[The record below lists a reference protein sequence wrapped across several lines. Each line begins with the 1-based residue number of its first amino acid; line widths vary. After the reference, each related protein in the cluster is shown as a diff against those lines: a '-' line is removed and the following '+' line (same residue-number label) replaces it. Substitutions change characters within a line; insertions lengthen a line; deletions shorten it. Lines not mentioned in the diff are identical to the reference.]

1 MAESSNW
8 THLHAQVH
16 RTLLQRQI
24 LPSNQ
29 RLLVAVSGGQ
39 DSLCLIKLL
48 LDLQPKWGWNLAIAH
63 CDHRWRSDS
72 QASANHV
79 ELLAKNWGI
88 SYYLETAS
96 DISKTE
102 AAARQ
107 WRYEALTEIAI
118 AHNYP
123 YIVTGHTASDRAET
137 LLYNLI
143 RGSGADGLSAL
154 TWTRP
159 LLDSRLPI
167 ADFRLG
173 NSGENPNSQ
182 ISADFKLENQDE
194 NPQSK
199 IQNLKSKIGRLGN
212 SGENPNS
219 QISVDFRL
227 ENQDENPQSKIQ
239 NLKSK
244 IGRLGNSGENPNS
257 QISAD
262 FRLEN
267 QDENSQSKIPN
278 LKSKIYLV
286 RPLLEIT
293 RSQTGQF
300 CQEQKLPIWEDS
312 TNQDLQYTRNRIR
325 SELLP
330 YLETHFNPKAQ
341 QALAQTAE
349 LLRADVEYL
358 ELAASDLL
366 QRAMSPIAD
375 SLLVDFQLPVKL
387 NRPILREAPLAL
399 QRRAMRQ
406 LLQQILP
413 SAPSFESV
421 EKLTSLIVAPNRS
434 QTDPFPGG
442 AIGRVE
448 HPSIILDIKF

>member
-8 THLHAQVH
+8 THLHAQLH
-16 RTLLQRQI
+16 RTLLHRQI

-29 RLLVAVSGGQ
+29 GLLVAVSGGQ

-72 QASANHV
+72 EASANHV
-79 ELLAKNWGI
+79 EQLAKNWGI

-96 DISKTE
+96 DIPKTE

-107 WRYEALTEIAI
+107 WRYQALTEIAI

-159 LLDSRLPI
+159 LLDFRLPI
-167 ADFRLG
+167 LDF
-173 NSGENPNSQ
+173 
-182 ISADFKLENQDE
+182 
-194 NPQSK
+194 
-199 IQNLKSKIGRLGN
+199 
-212 SGENPNS
+212 
-219 QISVDFRL
+219 
-227 ENQDENPQSKIQ
+227 
-239 NLKSK
+239 
-244 IGRLGNSGENPNS
+244 RLGNSGENPNS

-278 LKSKIYLV
+278 LKSTIYLV

-293 RSQTGQF
+293 RSQTGLF

-366 QRAMSPIAD
+366 QRAMSPTPD
-375 SLLVDFQLPVKL
+375 SPQVDFQLPVKL

-448 HPSIILDIKF
+448 HPSIILDLKF

>member
-8 THLHAQVH
+8 THLHAQLH
-16 RTLLQRQI
+16 RTLLHRQI
-24 LPSNQ
+24 LPSHQ

-48 LDLQPKWGWNLAIAH
+48 LDLQPKWGWNLGIAH

-72 QASANHV
+72 EASANHV
-79 ELLAKNWGI
+79 EQLAKNWGI

-96 DISKTE
+96 DIPKTE

-107 WRYEALTEIAI
+107 WRYQALTEIAI

-159 LLDSRLPI
+159 LADFRLPI
-167 ADFRLG
+167 ADF
-173 NSGENPNSQ
+173 
-182 ISADFKLENQDE
+182 
-194 NPQSK
+194 
-199 IQNLKSKIGRLGN
+199 
-212 SGENPNS
+212 
-219 QISVDFRL
+219 
-227 ENQDENPQSKIQ
+227 
-239 NLKSK
+239 
-244 IGRLGNSGENPNS
+244 RLGNSGENPNS

-267 QDENSQSKIPN
+267 QDENSQSKIQN

-293 RSQTGQF
+293 RAQTGQF

-375 SLLVDFQLPVKL
+375 NPQVNFQLPVKL
-387 NRPILREAPLAL
+387 NRRILREAPLAL
-399 QRRAMRQ
+399 QRRSMRQ

-448 HPSIILDIKF
+448 NPSIILARQGEIPTT

>member
-16 RTLLQRQI
+16 RTLLYRQI

-48 LDLQPKWGWNLAIAH
+48 LDLQPKWGWNLAIVH

-79 ELLAKNWGI
+79 EHLAKTWGI
-88 SYYLETAS
+88 SYYLEIAS
-96 DISKTE
+96 DIPKTE

-107 WRYEALTEIAI
+107 WRYQALTEIAI

-154 TWTRP
+154 TWRRP
-159 LLDSRLPI
+159 LLDFRLPI

-182 ISADFKLENQDE
+182 ISVN
-194 NPQSK
+194 
-199 IQNLKSKIGRLGN
+199 
-212 SGENPNS
+212 
-219 QISVDFRL
+219 FRL
-227 ENQDENPQSKIQ
+227 ENQDENPQSKIP

-244 IGRLGNSGENPNS
+244 INGRLGNSGENPNS

-267 QDENSQSKIPN
+267 QDENSPSKIPN

-358 ELAASDLL
+358 ELAASELL

-375 SLLVDFQLPVKL
+375 SPQVNFQLPVKL

-448 HPSIILDIKF
+448 HPSIILHIKF

>member
-16 RTLLQRQI
+16 RTLLYRQI

-39 DSLCLIKLL
+39 DSLCLVKLL
-48 LDLQPKWGWNLAIAH
+48 LDLQPKWGWDLAIVH

-79 ELLAKNWGI
+79 EQLAKSWGI

-96 DISKTE
+96 DIPKTE

-107 WRYEALTEIAI
+107 WRYQALTEIAI

-159 LLDSRLPI
+159 LLDFRLPI

-173 NSGENPNSQ
+173 NSGENPNSP
-182 ISADFKLENQDE
+182 ISADL
-194 NPQSK
+194 
-199 IQNLKSKIGRLGN
+199 RLGN
-212 SGENPNS
+212 QE
-219 QISVDFRL
+219 
-227 ENQDENPQSKIQ
+227 
-239 NLKSK
+239 
-244 IGRLGNSGENPNS
+244 
-257 QISAD
+257 
-262 FRLEN
+262 
-267 QDENSQSKIPN
+267 ENSQSQIQN

-312 TNQDLQYTRNRIR
+312 TNQDLQYSRNRIR

-330 YLETHFNPKAQ
+330 YVETHFNPKAQ

-375 SLLVDFQLPVKL
+375 SPQVNFQLPVKL

>member
-8 THLHAQVH
+8 THLHAQLH
-16 RTLLQRQI
+16 RTLLHRQI
-24 LPSNQ
+24 LPSHQ

-48 LDLQPKWGWNLAIAH
+48 LDLQPKWGWNLGIAH

-72 QASANHV
+72 EASANHV
-79 ELLAKNWGI
+79 EQLAKNWGI

-96 DISKTE
+96 DIPKTE
-102 AAARQ
+102 AAARE
-107 WRYEALTEIAI
+107 WRYQALTEIAI

-143 RGSGADGLSAL
+143 RGSGADGLSSL

-159 LLDSRLPI
+159 LLDFRLPI
-167 ADFRLG
+167 LDFRLG
-173 NSGENPNSQ
+173 NS
-182 ISADFKLENQDE
+182 
-194 NPQSK
+194 
-199 IQNLKSKIGRLGN
+199 R
-212 SGENPNS
+212 
-219 QISVDFRL
+219 
-227 ENQDENPQSKIQ
+227 
-239 NLKSK
+239 
-244 IGRLGNSGENPNS
+244 ENPNS

-267 QDENSQSKIPN
+267 QDENSQSKIQN

-330 YLETHFNPKAQ
+330 YLETYFNPKAQ

-375 SLLVDFQLPVKL
+375 NPQVNFQLPIKL

-399 QRRAMRQ
+399 QRRSMRQ

-448 HPSIILDIKF
+448 NPSIILATQARIPTK

>member
-8 THLHAQVH
+8 THLHAQLH
-16 RTLLQRQI
+16 RTLLHRQI
-24 LPSNQ
+24 LPSHQ

-48 LDLQPKWGWNLAIAH
+48 LDLQPKWGWNLGIAH

-72 QASANHV
+72 EASANHV
-79 ELLAKNWGI
+79 EQLAKNWGI
-88 SYYLETAS
+88 SYYMETAS
-96 DISKTE
+96 DIPKTE

-107 WRYEALTEIAI
+107 WRYQALTEIAI

-159 LLDSRLPI
+159 LLDFRLPI
-167 ADFRLG
+167 LDF
-173 NSGENPNSQ
+173 
-182 ISADFKLENQDE
+182 
-194 NPQSK
+194 
-199 IQNLKSKIGRLGN
+199 
-212 SGENPNS
+212 
-219 QISVDFRL
+219 
-227 ENQDENPQSKIQ
+227 
-239 NLKSK
+239 
-244 IGRLGNSGENPNS
+244 RLGNSGENPNS

-267 QDENSQSKIPN
+267 QDENSQSKIQN
-278 LKSKIYLV
+278 LNSKIYLV

-375 SLLVDFQLPVKL
+375 NPQVNFQLPVKL
-387 NRPILREAPLAL
+387 NRRILREAPLAL
-399 QRRAMRQ
+399 QRRSMRQ

-448 HPSIILDIKF
+448 NPSIILARQVRIPTK

>member
-1 MAESSNW
+1 MSESSNW

-16 RTLLQRQI
+16 RTLLYRQI

-48 LDLQPKWGWNLAIAH
+48 LDLQPKWGWNLAIVH

-72 QASANHV
+72 EASANHV
-79 ELLAKNWGI
+79 EQLAKNWGI

-96 DISKTE
+96 DIPKTE
-102 AAARQ
+102 AVARQ
-107 WRYEALTEIAI
+107 WRYQALTEIAI
-118 AHNYP
+118 ARNYP

-159 LLDSRLPI
+159 LLDFRLPI
-167 ADFRLG
+167 LDFRLG
-173 NSGENPNSQ
+173 NSGENSNSQ
-182 ISADFKLENQDE
+182 ISAN
-194 NPQSK
+194 
-199 IQNLKSKIGRLGN
+199 
-212 SGENPNS
+212 
-219 QISVDFRL
+219 
-227 ENQDENPQSKIQ
+227 
-239 NLKSK
+239 
-244 IGRLGNSGENPNS
+244 
-257 QISAD
+257 

-267 QDENSQSKIPN
+267 QDENSQSKIQN

-300 CQEQKLPIWEDS
+300 CQEQKLPIWEDY

-366 QRAMSPIAD
+366 QRAMSAIAD
-375 SLLVDFQLPVKL
+375 SPQVNFQLPVKL

>member
-8 THLHAQVH
+8 THLHAQLH
-16 RTLLQRQI
+16 RTLLHRQI
-24 LPSNQ
+24 LPSHQ

-48 LDLQPKWGWNLAIAH
+48 LDLQPKWGWNLGIAH

-72 QASANHV
+72 EASANHV
-79 ELLAKNWGI
+79 EQLAKNWGI

-96 DISKTE
+96 DIPKTE
-102 AAARQ
+102 AGARQ
-107 WRYEALTEIAI
+107 WRYQALTEIAI

-159 LLDSRLPI
+159 LLDFRLPI
-167 ADFRLG
+167 LDF
-173 NSGENPNSQ
+173 
-182 ISADFKLENQDE
+182 
-194 NPQSK
+194 
-199 IQNLKSKIGRLGN
+199 
-212 SGENPNS
+212 
-219 QISVDFRL
+219 
-227 ENQDENPQSKIQ
+227 
-239 NLKSK
+239 
-244 IGRLGNSGENPNS
+244 RLGNSGENPNS

-267 QDENSQSKIPN
+267 QDENSQSKIQH

-300 CQEQKLPIWEDS
+300 CQEQKLPIWEDP

-330 YLETHFNPKAQ
+330 YLETHFNPKTQ

-375 SLLVDFQLPVKL
+375 NPQVNFQLPVKL
-387 NRPILREAPLAL
+387 NRRILREAPLAL
-399 QRRAMRQ
+399 QRRSMRQ

-448 HPSIILDIKF
+448 NPSIILARQARIPTT

>member
-1 MAESSNW
+1 MPESSNW
-8 THLHAQVH
+8 THLHAQLH
-16 RTLLQRQI
+16 RTLLKRQI

-29 RLLVAVSGGQ
+29 GLLVAVSGGQ
-39 DSLCLIKLL
+39 DSLCTLKLL

-63 CDHRWRSDS
+63 CDHCWRSDS
-72 QASANHV
+72 QSNANHV
-79 ELLAKNWGI
+79 ENLAKNFGI
-88 SYYLETAS
+88 SYYLQTAS
-96 DISKTE
+96 DIPKTE

-107 WRYEALTEIAI
+107 WRYQALTEVAI

-159 LLDSRLPI
+159 L

-173 NSGENPNSQ
+173 DSEENHNSQ
-182 ISADFKLENQDE
+182 ISADLR
-194 NPQSK
+194 SH
-199 IQNLKSKIGRLGN
+199 NLDTT
-212 SGENPNS
+212 P
-219 QISVDFRL
+219 
-227 ENQDENPQSKIQ
+227 
-239 NLKSK
+239 
-244 IGRLGNSGENPNS
+244 
-257 QISAD
+257 
-262 FRLEN
+262 
-267 QDENSQSKIPN
+267 
-278 LKSKIYLV
+278 KSKIYLV

-312 TNQDLQYTRNRIR
+312 TNQDLQYARNRIR
-325 SELLP
+325 SQLLP

-358 ELAASDLL
+358 EIAASELL
-366 QRAMSPIAD
+366 QRAISPITD
-375 SLLVDFQLPVKL
+375 NPQLQIQLPVKL
-387 NRPILREAPLAL
+387 NRPILQTAPLSL

-406 LLQQILP
+406 VLLQILP
-413 SAPSFESV
+413 CAPSFDSV
-421 EKLTSLIVAPNRS
+421 EKLTSLIAAPNRS

-442 AIGRVE
+442 AIARVE
-448 HPSIILDIKF
+448 NSWIAIDI

>member
-1 MAESSNW
+1 MPESDHW
-8 THLHAQVH
+8 THLHAQLH

-72 QASANHV
+72 QSNANHV
-79 ELLAKNWGI
+79 ENLAKNLGI
-88 SYYLETAS
+88 SYYLQTAS
-96 DISKTE
+96 DIPKTE

-107 WRYEALTEIAI
+107 WRYQALTEIALAKPAPTGATPTKRI
-118 AHNYP
+118 ARNYP

-159 LLDSRLPI
+159 L
-167 ADFRLG
+167 ADLRWRSPRRGSDNL
-173 NSGENPNSQ
+173 
-182 ISADFKLENQDE
+182 DE
-194 NPQSK
+194 NPQS
-199 IQNLKSKIGRLGN
+199 Q
-212 SGENPNS
+212 
-219 QISVDFRL
+219 
-227 ENQDENPQSKIQ
+227 
-239 NLKSK
+239 
-244 IGRLGNSGENPNS
+244 
-257 QISAD
+257 
-262 FRLEN
+262 
-267 QDENSQSKIPN
+267 
-278 LKSKIYLV
+278 IYLV

-300 CQEQKLPIWEDS
+300 CQQQKLPIWEDS
-312 TNQDLQYTRNRIR
+312 TNQDLKYARNRIR
-325 SELLP
+325 SQLLP

-358 ELAASDLL
+358 QLAASDLL
-366 QRAMSPIAD
+366 QQAISPIGD
-375 SLLVDFQLPVKL
+375 SPQVKIQLPVKL

-406 LLQQILP
+406 VLLQILP
-413 SAPSFESV
+413 CAPSFHSV

-442 AIGRVE
+442 AIARVE
-448 HPSIILDIKF
+448 HPWIAINI

>member
-8 THLHAQVH
+8 TYLHAQLH
-16 RTLLQRQI
+16 RTLLHRQI
-24 LPSNQ
+24 LPSHQ

-48 LDLQPKWGWNLAIAH
+48 LDLQPKWGWNLGIAH
-63 CDHRWRSDS
+63 CDHRWRPDS
-72 QASANHV
+72 EASANHV
-79 ELLAKNWGI
+79 EQLAKNWGI

-96 DISKTE
+96 DIPKTE

-107 WRYEALTEIAI
+107 WRYQALTEIAI

-154 TWTRP
+154 TWTRR
-159 LLDSRLPI
+159 LLDFRLPI
-167 ADFRLG
+167 LDFRLG

-182 ISADFKLENQDE
+182 ISADFR
-194 NPQSK
+194 
-199 IQNLKSKIGRLGN
+199 LK
-212 SGENPNS
+212 
-219 QISVDFRL
+219 
-227 ENQDENPQSKIQ
+227 
-239 NLKSK
+239 
-244 IGRLGNSGENPNS
+244 
-257 QISAD
+257 
-262 FRLEN
+262 N
-267 QDENSQSKIPN
+267 QDENSQSKIQN

-300 CQEQKLPIWEDS
+300 CQEQNLPIWEDS

-375 SLLVDFQLPVKL
+375 NPQVNFQLPVKL
-387 NRPILREAPLAL
+387 NRRILREAPLAL
-399 QRRAMRQ
+399 QRRSMRQ

-448 HPSIILDIKF
+448 NPSIILARQAGIPTT

>member
-16 RTLLQRQI
+16 RTLLYRQI

-48 LDLQPKWGWNLAIAH
+48 LDLQPKWGWNLGIAH

-79 ELLAKNWGI
+79 EQLAKNWGI

-96 DISKTE
+96 EISKTE

-107 WRYEALTEIAI
+107 WRYQALTEIAI

-154 TWTRP
+154 TWKRP
-159 LLDSRLPI
+159 LLDFRLPI

-182 ISADFKLENQDE
+182 ISADFRWEN
-194 NPQSK
+194 
-199 IQNLKSKIGRLGN
+199 L
-212 SGENPNS
+212 
-219 QISVDFRL
+219 
-227 ENQDENPQSKIQ
+227 
-239 NLKSK
+239 
-244 IGRLGNSGENPNS
+244 
-257 QISAD
+257 
-262 FRLEN
+262 
-267 QDENSQSKIPN
+267 DENSQSKIQN

-312 TNQDLQYTRNRIR
+312 TNQDLQYSRNRIR

-366 QRAMSPIAD
+366 QRAMSPISD
-375 SLLVDFQLPVKL
+375 TPQVNFQLPVKI
-387 NRPILREAPLAL
+387 NRPVLREAPLAL

>member
-8 THLHAQVH
+8 THLHAQLH

-24 LPSNQ
+24 LPSHQ
-29 RLLVAVSGGQ
+29 PLLVAVSGGQ

-48 LDLQPKWGWNLAIAH
+48 LDLQSKWGWSLAIAH

-72 QASANHV
+72 EASANHV
-79 ELLAKNWGI
+79 EQLAQNWGI
-88 SYYLETAS
+88 SYYLETTS
-96 DISKTE
+96 DIPKTE
-102 AAARQ
+102 AAARL
-107 WRYEALTEIAI
+107 WRYQALTEIAI

-159 LLDSRLPI
+159 LLDFRLPI
-167 ADFRLG
+167 LDF
-173 NSGENPNSQ
+173 
-182 ISADFKLENQDE
+182 
-194 NPQSK
+194 
-199 IQNLKSKIGRLGN
+199 
-212 SGENPNS
+212 
-219 QISVDFRL
+219 
-227 ENQDENPQSKIQ
+227 
-239 NLKSK
+239 
-244 IGRLGNSGENPNS
+244 RLGNSGENPNS

-267 QDENSQSKIPN
+267 QDENSQSKIQN

-366 QRAMSPIAD
+366 QRAMSPIGD
-375 SLLVDFQLPVKL
+375 NPQVNFQLPVKL

-399 QRRAMRQ
+399 QRRSMRQ

-421 EKLTSLIVAPNRS
+421 EKLTSLILAPNRS

>member
-8 THLHAQVH
+8 THLHAQLH
-16 RTLLQRQI
+16 RTLLHRQI
-24 LPSNQ
+24 LPSHQ

-48 LDLQPKWGWNLAIAH
+48 LDLQPKWGWNLGIAH

-72 QASANHV
+72 EASANHV
-79 ELLAKNWGI
+79 EQLAKNWGI

-96 DISKTE
+96 DIPETE
-102 AAARQ
+102 AAARK
-107 WRYEALTEIAI
+107 WRYQALTEIAI

-159 LLDSRLPI
+159 LLDFRLPI
-167 ADFRLG
+167 LDFRLG
-173 NSGENPNSQ
+173 NSGEN
-182 ISADFKLENQDE
+182 L
-194 NPQSK
+194 
-199 IQNLKSKIGRLGN
+199 
-212 SGENPNS
+212 
-219 QISVDFRL
+219 
-227 ENQDENPQSKIQ
+227 
-239 NLKSK
+239 
-244 IGRLGNSGENPNS
+244 NS

-262 FRLEN
+262 FRLTN
-267 QDENSQSKIPN
+267 QDENSQSKIQN

-375 SLLVDFQLPVKL
+375 NPQVNFQLPVKL

-399 QRRAMRQ
+399 QRRSMRQ

-448 HPSIILDIKF
+448 NPSIILARQGGIPTT

>member
-8 THLHAQVH
+8 THLHAQLH
-16 RTLLQRQI
+16 RTLLHRQI
-24 LPSNQ
+24 LPSHQ

-48 LDLQPKWGWNLAIAH
+48 LDLQPKWGWNLGIAH

-72 QASANHV
+72 EASANHV
-79 ELLAKNWGI
+79 EQLAKNWGI

-96 DISKTE
+96 DIPKTE
-102 AAARQ
+102 AAARE
-107 WRYEALTEIAI
+107 WRYQALTEIAI

-159 LLDSRLPI
+159 LLDFRLPI
-167 ADFRLG
+167 LDF
-173 NSGENPNSQ
+173 
-182 ISADFKLENQDE
+182 
-194 NPQSK
+194 
-199 IQNLKSKIGRLGN
+199 
-212 SGENPNS
+212 
-219 QISVDFRL
+219 
-227 ENQDENPQSKIQ
+227 
-239 NLKSK
+239 
-244 IGRLGNSGENPNS
+244 RLGNSGENPNS

-267 QDENSQSKIPN
+267 RDENSQSKIPN

-366 QRAMSPIAD
+366 QRAMSPIGD
-375 SLLVDFQLPVKL
+375 NLQVNFQLPVKL

-399 QRRAMRQ
+399 QRRSMRQ

-448 HPSIILDIKF
+448 NPSIILARQARSPTT

>member
-8 THLHAQVH
+8 THLHAQLH
-16 RTLLQRQI
+16 RTLLHRQI
-24 LPSNQ
+24 LPSHQ

-48 LDLQPKWGWNLAIAH
+48 LDLQPKWGWNLGIAH
-63 CDHRWRSDS
+63 CDHRWRPDS
-72 QASANHV
+72 EASANHV
-79 ELLAKNWGI
+79 EQLAKNWGI

-96 DISKTE
+96 DIPKTE

-107 WRYEALTEIAI
+107 WRYQALAEIAI

-159 LLDSRLPI
+159 LLDFRLPI
-167 ADFRLG
+167 LDFRLG

-182 ISADFKLENQDE
+182 ISADFR
-194 NPQSK
+194 
-199 IQNLKSKIGRLGN
+199 LK
-212 SGENPNS
+212 
-219 QISVDFRL
+219 
-227 ENQDENPQSKIQ
+227 
-239 NLKSK
+239 
-244 IGRLGNSGENPNS
+244 
-257 QISAD
+257 
-262 FRLEN
+262 N
-267 QDENSQSKIPN
+267 QDENSQSKIQN

-300 CQEQKLPIWEDS
+300 CQDQKLPIWEDS

-366 QRAMSPIAD
+366 QRAMSPMAD
-375 SLLVDFQLPVKL
+375 NPQVKFQLPVKL

-399 QRRAMRQ
+399 QRRSMRQ

-442 AIGRVE
+442 TIGRVE
-448 HPSIILDIKF
+448 NPSIILGRQTRIPTP

>member
-8 THLHAQVH
+8 THLHAQLH
-16 RTLLQRQI
+16 RTLLHRKI
-24 LPSNQ
+24 LPSHQ

-48 LDLQPKWGWNLAIAH
+48 LDLQPKWGWNLGIAH

-72 QASANHV
+72 EASANHV
-79 ELLAKNWGI
+79 EQLAKNWGI

-96 DISKTE
+96 DIPKTE

-107 WRYEALTEIAI
+107 WRYQALTEIAI

-159 LLDSRLPI
+159 LLDFRLPI
-167 ADFRLG
+167 LDFRLG

-182 ISADFKLENQDE
+182 ISAY
-194 NPQSK
+194 
-199 IQNLKSKIGRLGN
+199 
-212 SGENPNS
+212 
-219 QISVDFRL
+219 FRL
-227 ENQDENPQSKIQ
+227 ENQDESSQSKIQ
-239 NLKSK
+239 
-244 IGRLGNSGENPNS
+244 
-257 QISAD
+257 
-262 FRLEN
+262 
-267 QDENSQSKIPN
+267 N

-375 SLLVDFQLPVKL
+375 NPQVNFQLPVKL

-399 QRRAMRQ
+399 QRRSMRQ

-448 HPSIILDIKF
+448 NPSIILARQARIPTK

>member
-8 THLHAQVH
+8 THLHAQLH
-16 RTLLQRQI
+16 KTLLYRQI

-48 LDLQPKWGWNLAIAH
+48 LDMQPKWGWNLAIVH

-72 QASANHV
+72 EASANHV
-79 ELLAKNWGI
+79 EQLAKNWGI

-96 DISKTE
+96 DIPKTE

-107 WRYEALTEIAI
+107 WRYQALTEIAI

-159 LLDSRLPI
+159 LLDFRLPI
-167 ADFRLG
+167 FDFRVG
-173 NSGENPNSQ
+173 NSGENS
-182 ISADFKLENQDE
+182 
-194 NPQSK
+194 
-199 IQNLKSKIGRLGN
+199 
-212 SGENPNS
+212 
-219 QISVDFRL
+219 
-227 ENQDENPQSKIQ
+227 
-239 NLKSK
+239 
-244 IGRLGNSGENPNS
+244 NS

-267 QDENSQSKIPN
+267 QDENSQSKIQN

-312 TNQDLQYTRNRIR
+312 TNQDLQYSRNRIR

-375 SLLVDFQLPVKL
+375 SPQVNFQLPVKL
-387 NRPILREAPLAL
+387 NRLILREAPLAL

-448 HPSIILDIKF
+448 HPSIILDFKF

>member
-8 THLHAQVH
+8 THLHAQLH
-16 RTLLQRQI
+16 RTLLHRQI
-24 LPSNQ
+24 LPSHQ

-48 LDLQPKWGWNLAIAH
+48 LDLQPKWGWNLGIAH
-63 CDHRWRSDS
+63 CDHRWRPDS
-72 QASANHV
+72 EASANHV
-79 ELLAKNWGI
+79 EQLAKNWGI
-88 SYYLETAS
+88 SYYLQTAS
-96 DISKTE
+96 DIPKTE

-107 WRYEALTEIAI
+107 WRYQALTEIAI

-159 LLDSRLPI
+159 LLDFRLPI
-167 ADFRLG
+167 LDF
-173 NSGENPNSQ
+173 
-182 ISADFKLENQDE
+182 
-194 NPQSK
+194 
-199 IQNLKSKIGRLGN
+199 
-212 SGENPNS
+212 
-219 QISVDFRL
+219 
-227 ENQDENPQSKIQ
+227 
-239 NLKSK
+239 
-244 IGRLGNSGENPNS
+244 RLGNSGENPNS

-267 QDENSQSKIPN
+267 QDENSQSKIQN

-375 SLLVDFQLPVKL
+375 NPQVNFQLPVKL

-399 QRRAMRQ
+399 QRRSMRQ

-448 HPSIILDIKF
+448 NPSIILARQARIPTT

>member
-8 THLHAQVH
+8 THLHAQLH
-16 RTLLQRQI
+16 RTLLHRQI
-24 LPSNQ
+24 LPSHQ

-48 LDLQPKWGWNLAIAH
+48 LDLQPKWGWNLGIAH

-72 QASANHV
+72 EASANHV
-79 ELLAKNWGI
+79 EQLAKNWGI

-96 DISKTE
+96 DIPKTE

-107 WRYEALTEIAI
+107 WRYQALTEIAI

-159 LLDSRLPI
+159 LLDFRLPI
-167 ADFRLG
+167 LDF
-173 NSGENPNSQ
+173 
-182 ISADFKLENQDE
+182 
-194 NPQSK
+194 
-199 IQNLKSKIGRLGN
+199 
-212 SGENPNS
+212 
-219 QISVDFRL
+219 
-227 ENQDENPQSKIQ
+227 
-239 NLKSK
+239 
-244 IGRLGNSGENPNS
+244 RLGNSGENPNS

-267 QDENSQSKIPN
+267 QDENSQSKIQN

-330 YLETHFNPKAQ
+330 YLETHFNPKTQ

-375 SLLVDFQLPVKL
+375 NPQVNFQLPVKL

-399 QRRAMRQ
+399 QRRSMRQ

-448 HPSIILDIKF
+448 NPSIILARQARIPTT

>member
-8 THLHAQVH
+8 THLHAQLH
-16 RTLLQRQI
+16 RTLLHRQI
-24 LPSNQ
+24 LPSHQ

-48 LDLQPKWGWNLAIAH
+48 LDLQPKWGWNLGIAH

-72 QASANHV
+72 EASANHV
-79 ELLAKNWGI
+79 EQLAKNWGI

-96 DISKTE
+96 DIPKTE

-107 WRYEALTEIAI
+107 WRYQALTEIAI

-159 LLDSRLPI
+159 LLDFRLPI
-167 ADFRLG
+167 LDFRW
-173 NSGENPNSQ
+173 
-182 ISADFKLENQDE
+182 
-194 NPQSK
+194 
-199 IQNLKSKIGRLGN
+199 
-212 SGENPNS
+212 
-219 QISVDFRL
+219 
-227 ENQDENPQSKIQ
+227 
-239 NLKSK
+239 
-244 IGRLGNSGENPNS
+244 GNSGENPNS

-267 QDENSQSKIPN
+267 QDENSQSKIQN

-375 SLLVDFQLPVKL
+375 NPQVNFQLPVKL
-387 NRPILREAPLAL
+387 NRRILREAPLAL
-399 QRRAMRQ
+399 QRRSMRQ

-448 HPSIILDIKF
+448 NPSIILARQARIPTK

>member
-16 RTLLQRQI
+16 RTLLYRQI

-48 LDLQPKWGWNLAIAH
+48 LDLQPKWGWNLAIVH

-79 ELLAKNWGI
+79 EQLAKNWGI

-96 DISKTE
+96 DIPKTE
-102 AAARQ
+102 AAARK
-107 WRYEALTEIAI
+107 WRYQALTEIAI

-159 LLDSRLPI
+159 LADFGLPI
-167 ADFRLG
+167 LDF
-173 NSGENPNSQ
+173 
-182 ISADFKLENQDE
+182 
-194 NPQSK
+194 
-199 IQNLKSKIGRLGN
+199 
-212 SGENPNS
+212 
-219 QISVDFRL
+219 
-227 ENQDENPQSKIQ
+227 
-239 NLKSK
+239 
-244 IGRLGNSGENPNS
+244 RLGNSGENPNS

-267 QDENSQSKIPN
+267 QDENSQSTIQN
-278 LKSKIYLV
+278 LQSKIYLV

-300 CQEQKLPIWEDS
+300 CQEQKLPIWEDY

-358 ELAASDLL
+358 ELAASNLL

-375 SLLVDFQLPVKL
+375 SPQVNFQLPVKL

-448 HPSIILDIKF
+448 HPSIILDSEQT